1 VCVSGLALQPVAW
14 QVAVWICT
22 PEGCVGFRVAAADSG
37 HHACTYTPA
46 QQLVILRGSLC
57 CAVLCMGTVC
67 ESNWQLS
74 TGLVPYVH
82 STAIVLSSW
91 YQKKP
96 VARCA
101 VLCWVVGRWGVLR
114 M

>member
-1 VCVSGLALQPVAW
+1 
-14 QVAVWICT
+14 
-22 PEGCVGFRVAAADSG
+22 
-37 HHACTYTPA
+37 
-46 QQLVILRGSLC
+46 
-57 CAVLCMGTVC
+57 MGTVC